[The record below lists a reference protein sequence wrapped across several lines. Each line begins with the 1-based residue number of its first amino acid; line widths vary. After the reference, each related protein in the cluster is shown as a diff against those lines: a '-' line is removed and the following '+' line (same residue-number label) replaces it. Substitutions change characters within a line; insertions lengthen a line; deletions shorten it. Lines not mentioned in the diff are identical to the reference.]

1 MIIDIIV
8 LSSLALAL
16 IFLLA
21 WGMRSEL
28 RARIEKPKYLFQ
40 QQVNNFE
47 KHFQHVDNSS
57 AQEKVND
64 LEANGPEN

>member
-8 LSSLALAL
+8 LTSVSLALV
-16 IFLLA
+16 FLLA

-40 QQVNNFE
+40 QQLNNFE
-47 KHFQHVDNSS
+47 KYCQHADEINTRQKDSEVN
-57 AQEKVND
+57 QQREK
-64 LEANGPEN
+64 L

>member
-40 QQVNNFE
+40 QQLNNFE
-47 KHFQHVDNSS
+47 KHYQPVDNSGVHQKVS
-57 AQEKVND
+57 GLEVND
-64 LEANGPEN
+64 LEE

>member
-8 LSSLALAL
+8 LTSVVLAL

-40 QQVNNFE
+40 QQLNNFE
-47 KHFQHVDNSS
+47 KHYQHADEFN
-57 AQEKVND
+57 AQHQVNEVEEQREI
-64 LEANGPEN
+64 L

>member
-40 QQVNNFE
+40 AQLDQFE
-47 KHFQHVDNSS
+47 KHYRHSPEKNDSPDNN
-57 AQEKVND
+57 AGNEKH
-64 LEANGPEN
+64 